1 MKRNKCLRS
10 LNFATK
16 YLLIDSKKCFLC
28 GGCFAFFIVNC
39 LFLSFFITLLFIIIL
54 LLLMIL
60 LLLLL
65 LLLNTFWILFC
76 HENIFTWKIVSF
88 KRIGSYNSVFDENP
102 IVLAWLRW
110 FLMKDFQAFSSV
122 ARSLLIFLSLRSPMI
137 TSFHVF
143 LDHPLGK
150 LPLLDSF
157 EKKFFRRFWDFVKEE
172 KVFLSVFL
180 LKSFILNCFSKC
192 NLNFQSV
199 LISWV
204 LIAENIAKMSH
215 TQQSFY
221 WNSTCQN

>member
-16 YLLIDSKKCFLC
+16 YLLIDSKKFFLS
-28 GGCFAFFIVNC
+28 GCFAFFIVNC
-39 LFLSFFITLLFIIIL
+39 LFLPFFITLLLFIIIL
-54 LLLMIL
+54 LLIIL

-65 LLLNTFWILFC
+65 LLLNTFRILFC
-76 HENIFTWKIVSF
+76 HENIFIWKIVSF

-102 IVLAWLRW
+102 IVDFAWVRW

-122 ARSLLIFLSLRSPMI
+122 ARSLLIFLSLRSPLI

-143 LDHPLGK
+143 LGHPLGK
-150 LPLLDSF
+150 LPLLDSY

-180 LKSFILNCFSKC
+180 LKSFILNCFSIC
-192 NLNFQSV
+192 NLHFQSV

-215 TQQSFY
+215 MQQSFH
-221 WNSTCQN
+221 WNSTCQS